1 MYFILLVHYYSKYS
15 YFFQASDVQ
24 DEQWQ
29 PIIVCHVSLKQES
42 YLLFQRKP
50 HQQLNVLSNFLPE
63 SCWCWFPLKE
73 DAKKVTVLF
82 ETLRETLSLVV
93 MVVIPLRCLF
103 FSSIDVLYGQPLLLI
118 ERSYFFRHQTFRM
131 NSMTTMTTNNS
142 VSRKVSNKT
151 VTSLASSFN
160 GNHVNSSRAKNC
172 STHLE
177 TPLLSSG
184 EPTPSRN
191 FVWDQCTTARIFL
204 PKEKKKRWKIT

>member
-1 MYFILLVHYYSKYS
+1 MSTALGQKNSKYVEQ
-15 YFFQASDVQ
+15 FFA
-24 DEQWQ
+24 
-29 PIIVCHVSLKQES
+29 QE
-42 YLLFQRKP
+42 LLT
-50 HQQLNVLSNFLPE
+50 
-63 SCWCWFPLKE
+63 WFPLKE
-73 DAKKVTVLF
+73 DAKEVTVLF
-82 ETLRETLSLVV
+82 ETLPDTLLLIAII
-93 MVVIPLRCLF
+93 VILF
-103 FSSIDVLYGQPLLLI
+103 FSSIDVLYGQPHLLVHYYSTY
-118 ERSYFFRHQTFRM
+118 SYFFRHQTFRM

-191 FVWDQCTTARIFL
+191 FV
-204 PKEKKKRWKIT
+204 

>member
-1 MYFILLVHYYSKYS
+1 MRLYVTHYY
-15 YFFQASDVQ
+15 
-24 DEQWQ
+24 WL
-29 PIIVCHVSLKQES
+29 SLLS
-42 YLLFQRKP
+42 YL
-50 HQQLNVLSNFLPE
+50 S
-63 SCWCWFPLKE
+63 
-73 DAKKVTVLF
+73 
-82 ETLRETLSLVV
+82 VV
-93 MVVIPLRCLF
+93 F
-103 FSSIDVLYGQPLLLI
+103 FSSIDVLYGCPLLLVHYYSTY
-118 ERSYFFRHQTFRM
+118 SYFFRHQTFRM

-191 FVWDQCTTARIFL
+191 FVWDQWWGLRSMQEFFTKRKKGDEKLLKILNILATTI
-204 PKEKKKRWKIT
+204 K

>member
-1 MYFILLVHYYSKYS
+1 MYHYSIRIPSKIPVWKAAGFTYKSLASCCEQNEAITIVHILI
-15 YFFQASDVQ
+15 FQASDVHK
-24 DEQWQ
+24 
-29 PIIVCHVSLKQES
+29 V
-42 YLLFQRKP
+42 
-50 HQQLNVLSNFLPE
+50 HQHFFRYFWHLPAP
-63 SCWCWFPLKE
+63 CQHC
-73 DAKKVTVLF
+73 TVLN
-82 ETLRETLSLVV
+82 LS
-93 MVVIPLRCLF
+93 VIF
-103 FSSIDVLYGQPLLLI
+103 FSLIDVLYGWPLLHYYSTYSYLI
-118 ERSYFFRHQTFRM
+118 RHQTFRM

-191 FVWDQCTTARIFL
+191 FVWDQF
-204 PKEKKKRWKIT
+204 